1 MIVGKS
7 SSILIDC
14 NFCLIKRNIDFQLIL
29 QQSLMSLFL
38 IQPSPPLP
46 PYTVLLLF
54 LRPLP
59 LRSISI
65 TSTMTTPSTPPSPA
79 FAAVATT
86 PYTECLLKD
95 CWFVVHHI
103 FTKGPANRGG
113 LNGGAGGVGPPPMM
127 KWGGAN
133 LKRGVKSEKFLRRA
147 PPPKTHSSTDPPQ
160 QSSLSPP
167 LPANLRPPPPR
178 LADEKV

>member
-54 LRPLP
+54 LQPLP

-95 CWFVVHHI
+95 CWLVVLYI
-103 FTKGPANRGG
+103 ISSQKGSCQQGRT
-113 LNGGAGGVGPPPMM
+113 
-127 KWGGAN
+127 KWGGW
-133 LKRGVKSEKFLRRA
+133 RGWTSPHDEMGGGKSEKGGQIWKVFA
-147 PPPKTHSSTDPPQ
+147 SGSSPQDPFFNWPPSTIFT
-160 QSSLSPP
+160 
-167 LPANLRPPPPR
+167 
-178 LADEKV
+178 

>member
-1 MIVGKS
+1 MPGGFCGRGSNNLSLVWTFWLAISSVWMSPAAACCQRHTAHTASFSAPPSLQLSTEPWTPVDDIQAAVKTGTASASSLTMIVGKS

-54 LRPLP
+54 LQPLP

-95 CWFVVHHI
+95 C
-103 FTKGPANRGG
+103 
-113 LNGGAGGVGPPPMM
+113 
-127 KWGGAN
+127 
-133 LKRGVKSEKFLRRA
+133 
-147 PPPKTHSSTDPPQ
+147 
-160 QSSLSPP
+160 
-167 LPANLRPPPPR
+167 
-178 LADEKV
+178 